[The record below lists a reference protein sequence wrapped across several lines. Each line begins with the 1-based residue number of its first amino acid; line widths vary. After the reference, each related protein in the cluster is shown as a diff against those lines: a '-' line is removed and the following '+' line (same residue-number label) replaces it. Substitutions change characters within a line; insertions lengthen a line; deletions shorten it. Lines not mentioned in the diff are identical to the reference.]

1 MTQYK
6 IYYNR
11 ARQYLE
17 VCCSRALS
25 AAAWA
30 WPSAQLLLGGGEGS
44 LLEGALPF
52 LRAGLGEAG
61 SKLPLLEGGAAAGVG
76 DIRAAAQHQ
85 NAGCTQKLCKGL
97 S

>member
-1 MTQYK
+1 MTQCKMYC
-6 IYYNR
+6 NR
-11 ARQYLE
+11 AKGCLE

-30 WPSAQLLLGGGEGS
+30 WPSAQLFLGGGEGS
-44 LLEGALPF
+44 LLVGALPF

-76 DIRAAAQHQ
+76 DMRAAAQQH
-85 NAGCTQKLCKGL
+85 NGTCSLRPLVT
-97 S
+97 